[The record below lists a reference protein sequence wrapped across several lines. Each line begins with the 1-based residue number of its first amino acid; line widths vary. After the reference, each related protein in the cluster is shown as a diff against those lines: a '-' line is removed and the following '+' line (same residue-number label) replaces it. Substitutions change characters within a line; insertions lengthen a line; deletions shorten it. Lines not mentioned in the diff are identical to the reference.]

1 MMKGKK
7 GFTLVEL
14 AIVIVVIGIL
24 AAIAI
29 PRFMYIEQAAKK
41 TQRTEIYNSI
51 RTARG
56 VFYSNNNRWPT
67 WYEIQSY
74 LEDVPRDLKFRNG
87 EVYMDYDGD
96 NNPDR
101 GERVARLYQ
110 DAACRTLATNPR
122 SNRVLCIRKNVD

>member
-51 RTARG
+51 RTARS
-56 VFYSNNNRWPT
+56 VFYSNNNYWPT
-67 WYEIQSY
+67 WSQLLGY

-101 GERVARLYQ
+101 GEGVALLYQ
-110 DAACRTLATNPR
+110 DAGCRTLATNPR
-122 SNRVLCIRKNVD
+122 SNRILCVRKNVN